1 MMQGP
6 NPSETHQAL
15 FRLMLKAMSYPG
27 RCYGADPDTSEALSL
42 LAADCLV
49 DHETTFALIGYESS
63 QQAQRIQGRTG
74 SPCVETDQADF
85 VFING
90 NCSQGRIASARRGT
104 PAYPDEGAT
113 LVYQLPAAL
122 LAELEANRLE
132 AVRMT
137 GPGIDRMIRPPIDSL
152 VQSEYALLRDINAG
166 YPLGVDTFI
175 MWGESHVMAIPRST
189 RIELS

>member
-1 MMQGP
+1 MLGQMQL
-6 NPSETHQAL
+6 EMTQVI

-27 RCYGADPDTSEALSL
+27 HCCSVAEDTSEALSL

-49 DHETTFALIGYESS
+49 DHETTFALIGFEPSE
-63 QQAQRIQGRTG
+63 QARRIQRRTG
-74 SPCVETDQADF
+74 SVCVETDQADF

-90 NCSQGRIASARRGT
+90 NCSQGRIESAKRGT
-104 PAYPDEGAT
+104 PAYPDKGAT
-113 LVYQLPAAL
+113 LVYQLPSAQL
-122 LAELEANRLE
+122 GELEANRLA

-137 GPGIDRMIRPPIDSL
+137 GPGIKEMISPPVDSL
-152 VQSEYALLRDINAG
+152 DQTEYALLRDINAG

-189 RIELS
+189 RIDLR